1 MEFSVLVITFLIGF
15 LSIYVFYLVSIYV
28 KLENRRSLILS
39 KFTEI
44 DKQIENKLEEVK
56 KLCELLDD
64 KELCDARVN
73 LLNSVCIN
81 DKIKHNKILD
91 SLVNDINSKSK
102 KVLNILNSVNNINDK
117 INYAKEFYNE
127 SLYEYN
133 IILSSFN
140 GMIMKK
146 IFKYC
151 EYNTF

>member
-1 MEFSVLVITFLIGF
+1 MEFSAMVIIILVGLI
-15 LSIYVFYLVSIYV
+15 SIYIFYLVSIYV

-44 DKQIENKLEEVK
+44 DKQIENKLDELK
-56 KLCELLDD
+56 KLCELVDN
-64 KELCDARVN
+64 KELCDARIN
-73 LLNSVCIN
+73 LLNSVSIN

-91 SLVNDINSKSK
+91 SLVDDVDSKSK
-102 KVLNILNSVNNINDK
+102 KVLEVLSSVNNINEK
-117 INYAKEFYNE
+117 ISYAKEFYNE

-140 GMIMKK
+140 GKIMKK

-151 EYNTF
+151 EYNIF

>member
-1 MEFSVLVITFLIGF
+1 MELSSIIIILLVGIVF
-15 LSIYVFYLVSIYV
+15 IYIFYLVSIYV

-44 DKQIENKLEEVK
+44 DNQLEYKLEEIK
-56 KLCELLDD
+56 KLTEL
-64 KELCDARVN
+64 KENKEIDEIRLK
-73 LLNSVCIN
+73 LLNSVSVN
-81 DKIKHNKILD
+81 DKIKYNKILD
-91 SLVNDINSKSK
+91 SLINDIESKSK
-102 KVLNILNSVNNINDK
+102 KINDVITTIKEINKK
-117 INYAKEFYNE
+117 IEYAKEFYNE

-133 IILSSFN
+133 LILNSFN